1 MNTNNN
7 QKGAN
12 SSYGTLLSLFGRKI
26 KPKTETPT
34 ESEKAAQPVPQVT
47 PCAFAQGRRVLIAD
61 DDAVFAK
68 ATENRLKA
76 HGFEVSTALEGSAVL
91 QSVREESPDVI
102 LMDIEFPPELP
113 TSWDGFTIM
122 EWLNQMNWLPNT
134 PIIICTGREDADLE
148 SRAQALR
155 AAGVMHK
162 PVNYAALLGMLK
174 SELGKESVTATR
186 TPTDN

>member
-1 MNTNNN
+1 MNTNDN
-7 QKGAN
+7 QKSAN
-12 SSYGTLLSLFGRKI
+12 SSYGTLLSLFGRKV
-26 KPKTETPT
+26 KPKAN
-34 ESEKAAQPVPQVT
+34 SAAQLEKAEQAAPQVT

-91 QSVREESPDVI
+91 QSVREVSPDVI

-134 PIIICTGREDADLE
+134 PIIICTGRDDADLE
-148 SRAQALR
+148 TRAQTLR

-162 PVNYAALLGMLK
+162 PVNYAALFGMLE
-174 SELGKESVTATR
+174 SEFSKGSAIATR
-186 TPTDN
+186 TLTEN